1 MLRVHAA
8 HDRAPA
14 AHDHRLQPDPIAVMD
29 AGRMVELDHAALLLQ
44 RPASLFAQLVAA
56 TGAETA
62 AQLTEAAQQAH
73 AAEQG
78 HIKNGAHA

>member
-1 MLRVHAA
+1 
-8 HDRAPA
+8 
-14 AHDHRLQPDPIAVMD
+14 MD
-29 AGRMVELDHAALLLQ
+29 AGRMVELDHAALQLQ

-78 HIKNGAHA
+78 HIKNGAHADA